1 MMRRLKLMGLHNRP
15 KLHCLGK
22 EAEAGEAWFLG
33 AVDIH

>member
-33 AVDIH
+33 AVDIY